1 MTIPRQPARPA
12 IGSARPADLAIIA
25 AIAFLWCL
33 WLGPSVLRLQP
44 AAFDTFRDTAGVE
57 NVLAG
62 RWLRDPITPGQSYWY
77 APLGPIIFA
86 GISRLTGC
94 SPVAAYSGGILWLNV
109 FLPITWYLLARMV
122 WDRRAAIAAVP
133 LILFGSLWWTTH
145 APMPMTSTQ
154 GALLATT
161 AMIAWL
167 ASLQRRR
174 RWAAAVGLLLA
185 FCAWYH
191 TLSALI
197 ASAAIGLH
205 AIAGA
210 STHQS
215 GPATAPCLSGRR
227 EALIRTALGGGVCI
241 LIASPLI
248 WHLLNLPRQNLHPL
262 EYLANELRDPRYAL
276 QSGTLLV
283 LPFAVIGATSTC
295 RRLGGPD
302 GLVLAYAIV
311 TLVGQALGYIRMF
324 TGVRV
329 PVLIPHEFQW
339 HFQAA
344 VGMLA
349 AHGAVAS
356 AEWLAK
362 HLAGR
367 PPIGVSRPEVLLA
380 VTVAIV
386 VGPAIPRAVFN
397 DPPDWKAIPA
407 ARADDV
413 WETVAWIKQQTSIDE
428 VFLGHE
434 PTDFFLVAGL
444 TGRKL
449 QCPPAGH
456 TSIAV
461 SADVR
466 ARDQAEL
473 FETESPARLRELL
486 HNYGVGYVVLDADQL
501 GLWERWRGSGIL
513 EPAFRSSSGFLNIF
527 RVEGRLQI
535 DSGGKDT

>member
-1 MTIPRQPARPA
+1 MTITQQPASAA
-12 IGSARPADLAIIA
+12 IRSTRFADLAAIA
-25 AIAFLWCL
+25 AIVVLWWL
-33 WLGPSVLRLQP
+33 WLAPGVVRLQP
-44 AAFDTFRDTAGVE
+44 VAFDTFRDTAGVE

-86 GISRLTGC
+86 GISRLAGC
-94 SPVAAYSGGILWLNV
+94 SAVAVYSGSILWLNV

-133 LILFGSLWWTTH
+133 VILFGSLWWTTH
-145 APMPMTSTQ
+145 APMPMTSIQ
-154 GALLATT
+154 GALLATI

-174 RWAAAVGLLLA
+174 RWAAAVGVLLA

-205 AIAGA
+205 AVAGA
-210 STHQS
+210 ETHQT
-215 GPATAPCLSGRR
+215 GHAAAPRLSGRR
-227 EALIRTALGGGVCI
+227 EALIRMALAGGVCI
-241 LIASPLI
+241 LLASPLI
-248 WHLLNLPRQNLHPL
+248 RHLLNLPRQNLHPV

-276 QSGTLLV
+276 QSGSLLV
-283 LPFAVIGATSTC
+283 LPLAVIGAASTY
-295 RRLGGPD
+295 RRLRGPD

-311 TLVGQALGYIRMF
+311 TLVGQVLGYIRMF
-324 TGVRV
+324 TGVDV

-344 VGMLA
+344 VGMFA
-349 AHGAVAS
+349 ARGAVAS

-362 HLAGR
+362 HLSGR
-367 PPIGVSRPEVLLA
+367 LSAWASRPDVLLA
-380 VTVAIV
+380 VTVAVV

-397 DPPDWKAIPA
+397 DPPDWKAVPA
-407 ARADDV
+407 ARADEV
-413 WETVAWIKQQTSIDE
+413 WETVEWIKQHTSIDE

-434 PTDFFLVAGL
+434 PTDFFLIAGL

-456 TSIAV
+456 ASIAV
-461 SADVR
+461 SADVS

-473 FETESPARLRELL
+473 FETELPARFRELL
-486 HNYGVGYVVLDADQL
+486 HKYGVAYVVLDGDRL

-527 RVEGRLQI
+527 SVQSQRPMDPAAKGP
-535 DSGGKDT
+535 